1 MNERKSFQNGITLIA
16 LVISIIVMLILAGV
30 SLNATIGDNGIITQ
44 AQNATY
50 MQSIAALE
58 EYLQTEY
65 VKYYDETENYTS
77 KIELLSSKLGNL
89 CLKDGTKN
97 YITYDGKMYYLIN
110 KQALPDDVK
119 NQLRGGD
126 TIEYLKYIRLQDVYG
141 VTPDLKVYYCES
153 GTDSALGNINE
164 TIIDPDTPLAK
175 IKNNVALNE
184 AVKDILTENGVTV
197 GENGIT
203 YGNVSTLK
211 EVTIDGS
218 KYQNITS
225 LQGLSELTSLRKLI
239 LKDLKIEDI
248 NEVASCTLLSYIKF
262 QNCTVKNY
270 TGLASS
276 IGLEYLYLYNPTSN
290 TEVENL
296 SNALADSNLSK
307 LQYFGIFGY
316 EPEQYTYGNSKGMY
330 TNTNASSSNITD
342 ISSLSKISL
351 NTKNA
356 IKYMY
361 LNNNKITNIESLKDF
376 TNINLIYLMCNP
388 NLADLNGLEN
398 HTNIEYIYSHNC
410 GIEDITGLTGCNNIV
425 NLTLQYNKITSFAG
439 LENAN
444 AINLLYVYNNKLID
458 ISALNKKSTLNQL
471 DLKNNIDLIEIKS
484 IETLSN
490 LKYLYLAGN
499 INMNVADV
507 QSIEKIINQCSDY
520 TIPDKYLK
528 YFSTATQ
535 YDYTNSGLTDY
546 SEEILALK
554 NRTNVTYLRLYGNSD
569 LGKSRLGS
577 LIKQG
582 DLSTT
587 ELDIITKNLSLSDAE
602 KNIVNLWK
610 NYSDTQI
617 KNMADND
624 IISKENE
631 NDIYIRYVLST
642 MTGLEQLSIAGN
654 KNITAIDFI
663 KKDKNLIEFD
673 LRNTEITDLSI
684 LETNALNLDTLA
696 ITNTKID
703 FSKIQDT
710 ISRLGRRV
718 GIRGGI
724 YSNNIIVNKNTNNAW
739 ASGLLLCASGFQDSF
754 KNCEKITA
762 IRIYGQDAG
771 IVGQNIDLS
780 NCKSITNMTLS
791 ASKSKWILPINL
803 NNLTFAGKG
812 TSFDASNC
820 ISLSN
825 LSISQFDVYNS
836 FFDTFKNSPI
846 KIIAINRTNVEMNE
860 LTKLIAAY
868 SSLTELSIKN
878 DNWGYYSGG
887 YNKLTGDCNSLIN
900 FKNLKNLSIY
910 YYYNKDII
918 KGISQLTSLE
928 KLDLNTNNIG
938 DISELAN
945 LTNLKEL
952 TLHSNNI
959 SDLSAL
965 SNLNNLTYLHLYAN
979 GISNLKPLESLIVN
993 GKTNLQ
999 TLYLHNNTLENYT
1012 TQNINGQVSSINN
1025 IEILK
1030 KLNDAGLKNVNIA
1043 GNNFQDTSELK
1054 KLTWTSYTE

>member
-119 NQLRGGD
+119 NQLKGGD
-126 TIEYLKYIRLQDVYG
+126 TTEYLKYIRLQDVYG

-175 IKNNVALNE
+175 IKNNAGLNE
-184 AVKDILTENGVTV
+184 AVKNILTENGVTV

-211 EVTIDGS
+211 EITIDGS

-239 LKDLKIEDI
+239 LKDLEIEDI
-248 NEVASCTLLSYIKF
+248 NEVASCTLLSYTKF
-262 QNCTVKNY
+262 QNCTIKDY
-270 TGLASS
+270 TALASS

-316 EPEQYTYGNSKGMY
+316 EPEQYTYGSSTGVY
-330 TNTNASSSNITD
+330 TKTNASSSNITD
-342 ISSLSKISL
+342 ISSLSKISS

-356 IKYMY
+356 IKYIY

-376 TNINLIYLMCNP
+376 SNISLIYLMCNS
-388 NLADLNGLEN
+388 NLANLNGLEN
-398 HTNIEYIYSHNC
+398 HTNLQYIYSHNC

-425 NLTLQYNKITSFAG
+425 NLTLQNNKISSFAG

-444 AINLLYVYNNKLID
+444 AINLLYAYNNKLID

-499 INMNVADV
+499 INMNVTDV

-617 KNMADND
+617 KNMTDND

-642 MTGLEQLSIAGN
+642 MTGLGQLSIAGN

-663 KKDKNLIEFD
+663 NKVTKLIILD
-673 LRNTEITDLSI
+673 LRNTEVTNLSI
-684 LETNALNLDTLA
+684 LETNALSLETLA
-696 ITNTKID
+696 ITNPKINMQN
-703 FSKIQDT
+703 IQNT
-710 ISRLGRRV
+710 ISRLGKNPDRMD
-718 GIRGGI
+718 
-724 YSNNIIVNKNTNNAW
+724 NNIIVNSNSHWGYAT
-739 ASGLLLCASGFQDSF
+739 GLLLCASGFQDSF

-762 IRIYGQDAG
+762 IRIYGQNAG
-771 IVGQNIDLS
+771 VVGQNIDLS

-803 NNLTFAGKG
+803 NNLTFSGKG

-820 ISLSN
+820 ISLSK
-825 LSISQFDVYNS
+825 LSISQFNVYNS

-846 KIIAINRTNVEMNE
+846 KIIAMSRINVEMNE

-900 FKNLKNLSIY
+900 FKNLNNLSIY

-918 KGISQLTSLE
+918 KGISQITSLE

-965 SNLNNLTYLHLYAN
+965 SNLRNLTYLHLYAN
-979 GISNLKPLESLIVN
+979 SISNLKPLESLIVN

-999 TLYLHNNTLENYT
+999 TLYLRNNTLENYT
-1012 TQNINGQVSSINN
+1012 TQNINGQVSSIKN

-1030 KLNDAGLKNVNIA
+1030 KLHEAGLKKLNIE

>member
-1 MNERKSFQNGITLIA
+1 MNERKSFQEGRYNASDSNTNIIKNKKRKFCFHYSDNKQQSSKQTGITLIA

-50 MQSIAALE
+50 MQSIAVLE

-119 NQLRGGD
+119 NQLKGGD
-126 TIEYLKYIRLQDVYG
+126 TTEYLKYIRLQDVYG

-164 TIIDPDTPLAK
+164 TTIDPNTPLAK
-175 IKNNVALNE
+175 MKNNAGLNE
-184 AVKDILTENGVTV
+184 AIKDILTENGITV

-211 EVTIDGS
+211 ELTIDGS
-218 KYQNITS
+218 KYQNISS

-262 QNCTVKNY
+262 QNCIIKDY
-270 TGLASS
+270 TGVANS

-290 TEVENL
+290 AEVENL
-296 SNALADSNLSK
+296 SDALADSNLNK

-316 EPEQYTYGNSKGMY
+316 EPERYSYSSSTGMY
-330 TNTNASSSNITD
+330 TAVSTNNSNITD
-342 ISSLSKISL
+342 ISSLSKISS

-376 TNINLIYLMCNP
+376 SNINLLYLMGNS
-388 NLADLNGLEN
+388 NLSNLNGLEN
-398 HTNIEYIYSHNC
+398 HTNLKYIYSHNC

-425 NLTLQYNKITSFAG
+425 NLTLQNNKISSFAG
-439 LENAN
+439 LENSN
-444 AINLLYVYNNKLID
+444 TIDLLYAYNNNLVD
-458 ISALNKKSTLNQL
+458 ISALNGKSSINTLNL
-471 DLKNNIDLIEIKS
+471 RNNVNLIDIKS
-484 IETLSN
+484 IATLN
-490 LKYLYLAGN
+490 NVKYLYLADN
-499 INMNVADV
+499 VNMNVADV
-507 QSIEKIINQCSDY
+507 QNIEKIISQCSEY

-535 YDYTNSGLTDY
+535 YDYTNTGLTDY

-582 DLSTT
+582 ALNTT
-587 ELDIITKNLSLSDAE
+587 ELDIITKNLSLTDAE

-617 KNMADND
+617 KNMTDSE

-642 MTGLEQLSIAGN
+642 MTGLEQLSIAEI
-654 KNITAIDFI
+654 KNITSIDFI
-663 KKDKNLIEFD
+663 NKVTKLMLLD

-684 LETNALNLDTLA
+684 LETNALDLEGLA
-696 ITNTKID
+696 ITNSNIKMQD
-703 FSKIQDT
+703 IQGT
-710 ISRLGRRV
+710 ISRLGRNNGRDDINV
-718 GIRGGI
+718 IINRKNFLGICDRI
-724 YSNNIIVNKNTNNAW
+724 IIV
-739 ASGLLLCASGFQDSF
+739 
-754 KNCEKITA
+754 
-762 IRIYGQDAG
+762 
-771 IVGQNIDLS
+771 
-780 NCKSITNMTLS
+780 
-791 ASKSKWILPINL
+791 
-803 NNLTFAGKG
+803 
-812 TSFDASNC
+812 
-820 ISLSN
+820 
-825 LSISQFDVYNS
+825 
-836 FFDTFKNSPI
+836 
-846 KIIAINRTNVEMNE
+846 
-860 LTKLIAAY
+860 
-868 SSLTELSIKN
+868 
-878 DNWGYYSGG
+878 
-887 YNKLTGDCNSLIN
+887 
-900 FKNLKNLSIY
+900 
-910 YYYNKDII
+910 
-918 KGISQLTSLE
+918 
-928 KLDLNTNNIG
+928 
-938 DISELAN
+938 
-945 LTNLKEL
+945 
-952 TLHSNNI
+952 
-959 SDLSAL
+959 
-965 SNLNNLTYLHLYAN
+965 
-979 GISNLKPLESLIVN
+979 
-993 GKTNLQ
+993 
-999 TLYLHNNTLENYT
+999 
-1012 TQNINGQVSSINN
+1012 
-1025 IEILK
+1025 
-1030 KLNDAGLKNVNIA
+1030 
-1043 GNNFQDTSELK
+1043 
-1054 KLTWTSYTE
+1054 

>member
-1 MNERKSFQNGITLIA
+1 MNERKLFQNGITLIA

-65 VKYYDETENYTS
+65 VKHYDETENYTS

-119 NQLRGGD
+119 NQLKGGD
-126 TIEYLKYIRLQDVYG
+126 TTDYLKYIRLQDVYG

-175 IKNNVALNE
+175 IKNNAGLNE
-184 AVKDILTENGVTV
+184 AVKNILTENGVTV

-211 EVTIDGS
+211 EITIDGS

-262 QNCTVKNY
+262 QNCTVKDY
-270 TGLASS
+270 TALASS
-276 IGLEYLYLYNPTSN
+276 TGLEYLYLYNPTSN
-290 TEVENL
+290 TEIENL

-316 EPEQYTYGNSKGMY
+316 EPEQYTYGTSTGMY
-330 TNTNASSSNITD
+330 TNTNTSSSNITD

-361 LNNNKITNIESLKDF
+361 LNNNKITKIESLKDF
-376 TNINLIYLMCNP
+376 SNISLIYLMCNP
-388 NLADLNGLEN
+388 NLVNLNGLEN
-398 HTNIEYIYSHNC
+398 HTNIKYIYSHNC
-410 GIEDITGLTGCNNIV
+410 GIEDITGLTGCNGIV
-425 NLTLQYNKITSFAG
+425 NLTLQNNKISSFAG

-444 AINLLYVYNNKLID
+444 IINLLYAYNNKLID

-520 TIPDKYLK
+520 KIPDKYLK
-528 YFSTATQ
+528 YFSTVTQ
-535 YDYTNSGLTDY
+535 YDYTNSGLSDY
-546 SEEILALK
+546 SEELLALK
-554 NRTNVTYLRLYGNSD
+554 NRTNITYLRLYGNSN

-582 DLSTT
+582 ALSTD
-587 ELDIITKNLSLSDAE
+587 ELDSIANNLSLTEAE
-602 KNIVNLWK
+602 RNIVNLWK
-610 NYSDTQI
+610 NYSDAQI
-617 KNMADND
+617 KNMTDNE
-624 IISKENE
+624 ITSKENE

-663 KKDKNLIEFD
+663 KKDKNLIELD

-684 LETNALNLDTLA
+684 LEKNALDLDTLA

-703 FSKIQDT
+703 FSKMQDT
-710 ISRLGRRV
+710 ISRLGSKAGV
-718 GIRGGI
+718 
-724 YSNNIIVNKNTNNAW
+724 YSNNIIVNENTNNSW
-739 ASGLLLCASGFQDSF
+739 ASGLLLCASGFQNSF
-754 KNCEKITA
+754 KNCEKITK
-762 IRIYGQDAG
+762 INVYGQSAG
-771 IVGQNIDLS
+771 VVGQNIDLT
-780 NCKSITNMTLS
+780 NCKSITNLTLY
-791 ASKSKWILPINL
+791 ASKSKWILPTNL
-803 NNLTFAGKG
+803 NSLTFSGQG

-820 ISLSN
+820 TNLSN
-825 LSISQFDVYNS
+825 LSVSQFNVYNG

-846 KIIAINRTNVEMNE
+846 KIIMMSRSNVEMNE

-878 DNWGYYSGG
+878 DNWGYNTGR
-887 YNKLTGDCNSLIN
+887 YNKMNGDCNSLIN
-900 FKNLKNLSIY
+900 FKNLKKLSIY

-928 KLDLNTNNIG
+928 KLDLNNNNIG

-999 TLYLHNNTLENYT
+999 TLYLNNNTLENYT

-1030 KLNDAGLKNVNIA
+1030 KLHDAGLKRLNITE
-1043 GNNFQDTSELK
+1043 NNFQDTSELK

>member
-44 AQNATY
+44 AQNVTY

-110 KQALPDDVK
+110 KQTLPDEVK

-126 TIEYLKYIRLQDVYG
+126 TTEYLKYIRLQDVYG

-175 IKNNVALNE
+175 IKNNAGLNE
-184 AVKDILTENGVTV
+184 AVKNILTENGVTV

-239 LKDLKIEDI
+239 LKDLKIEEI

-316 EPEQYTYGNSKGMY
+316 EPEKYTYSSSTGMY
-330 TNTNASSSNITD
+330 TAVSTNNSNITD
-342 ISSLSKISL
+342 ISSLSKISS

-361 LNNNKITNIESLKDF
+361 LNNNKITNIESLKYF
-376 TNINLIYLMCNP
+376 SNINLLYLMGNSDLS
-388 NLADLNGLEN
+388 NLNGLEN
-398 HTNIEYIYSHNC
+398 HTNLKYIYSHSC
-410 GIEDITGLTGCNNIV
+410 GIEDIIGLTGCNNIV
-425 NLTLQYNKITSFAG
+425 NLTLQNNKISSFAG

-444 AINLLYVYNNKLID
+444 TIDLLYAYNNNLAD
-458 ISALNKKSTLNQL
+458 ISALNGKSSINTLN
-471 DLKNNIDLIEIKS
+471 LKNNVNLIEIKS
-484 IETLSN
+484 IATLSN
-490 LKYLYLAGN
+490 VKYLYLAGN

-507 QSIEKIINQCSDY
+507 QSIEKIISKCSEY

-528 YFSTATQ
+528 YFSTVTQ

-554 NRTNVTYLRLYGNSD
+554 NRTNVTYLRLYGNSN

-582 DLSTT
+582 DLSTD
-587 ELDIITKNLSLSDAE
+587 ELDIITKNLSLTDAE

-617 KNMADND
+617 KNMTDNEV
-624 IISKENE
+624 ISKENE

-663 KKDKNLIEFD
+663 NKVTKLMLLD
-673 LRNTEITDLSI
+673 LRNTEITNLSI
-684 LETNALNLDTLA
+684 LETNALNLDGLA
-696 ITNTKID
+696 ITNSNIKMQD
-703 FSKIQDT
+703 IQGT
-710 ISRLGRRV
+710 ISRLGRNV
-718 GIRGGI
+718 GRNDI
-724 YSNNIIVNKNTNNAW
+724 NII
-739 ASGLLLCASGFQDSF
+739 
-754 KNCEKITA
+754 
-762 IRIYGQDAG
+762 
-771 IVGQNIDLS
+771 
-780 NCKSITNMTLS
+780 
-791 ASKSKWILPINL
+791 
-803 NNLTFAGKG
+803 
-812 TSFDASNC
+812 
-820 ISLSN
+820 
-825 LSISQFDVYNS
+825 
-836 FFDTFKNSPI
+836 
-846 KIIAINRTNVEMNE
+846 INR
-860 LTKLIAAY
+860 
-868 SSLTELSIKN
+868 
-878 DNWGYYSGG
+878 
-887 YNKLTGDCNSLIN
+887 
-900 FKNLKNLSIY
+900 
-910 YYYNKDII
+910 
-918 KGISQLTSLE
+918 
-928 KLDLNTNNIG
+928 
-938 DISELAN
+938 
-945 LTNLKEL
+945 
-952 TLHSNNI
+952 
-959 SDLSAL
+959 
-965 SNLNNLTYLHLYAN
+965 
-979 GISNLKPLESLIVN
+979 
-993 GKTNLQ
+993 
-999 TLYLHNNTLENYT
+999 
-1012 TQNINGQVSSINN
+1012 
-1025 IEILK
+1025 
-1030 KLNDAGLKNVNIA
+1030 
-1043 GNNFQDTSELK
+1043 
-1054 KLTWTSYTE
+1054 

>member
-1 MNERKSFQNGITLIA
+1 MNERKLFQNGITLIA

-119 NQLRGGD
+119 NQLKGGD
-126 TIEYLKYIRLQDVYG
+126 TTDYLKYIRLQDVYG

-175 IKNNVALNE
+175 IKNNAGLNE
-184 AVKDILTENGVTV
+184 AVKNILTENGVTV

-211 EVTIDGS
+211 EITIDGS

-262 QNCTVKNY
+262 QNCTVKDY
-270 TGLASS
+270 TALASS
-276 IGLEYLYLYNPTSN
+276 TGLEYLYLYNPTSN
-290 TEVENL
+290 TEIENL
-296 SNALADSNLSK
+296 SNTLADSNLSK

-316 EPEQYTYGNSKGMY
+316 EPERYTYSSSTGMY
-330 TNTNASSSNITD
+330 TAVSTNNSNITD
-342 ISSLSKISL
+342 ISSLSKISS

-376 TNINLIYLMCNP
+376 SNINLLYLMGNS
-388 NLADLNGLEN
+388 NLSNLNGLEN
-398 HTNIEYIYSHNC
+398 HTNIKYIYSHNC
-410 GIEDITGLTGCNNIV
+410 GIEDLTGLTGCNNIV
-425 NLTLQYNKITSFAG
+425 NLTLQNNKISSFAG

-444 AINLLYVYNNKLID
+444 TIDLLYAYNNKLVD
-458 ISALNKKSTLNQL
+458 ISVLNGKNSIKTLH
-471 DLKNNIDLIEIKS
+471 LKNNTDLINIKS
-484 IETLSN
+484 IATLSN
-490 LKYLYLAGN
+490 VKYLYLAGN

-507 QSIEKIINQCSDY
+507 QSIEKIISQCSEY

-535 YDYTNSGLTDY
+535 YDYTNSSLNDY

-554 NRTNVTYLRLYGNSD
+554 NRTNVTYLRLYGNSN

-582 DLSTT
+582 ALSTT
-587 ELDIITKNLSLSDAE
+587 ELNSITKNLSLTDAE

-610 NYSDTQI
+610 NYNDIQI
-617 KNMADND
+617 KNMTDND

-642 MTGLEQLSIAGN
+642 MTGLEQLSIAKI
-654 KNITAIDFI
+654 KNITSIDFI
-663 KKDKNLIEFD
+663 NKVTKLMLLD

-684 LETNALNLDTLA
+684 LETNALNLDGLA
-696 ITNTKID
+696 ITNSNIKMQD
-703 FSKIQDT
+703 IQGT
-710 ISRLGRRV
+710 ISRLGRNV
-718 GIRGGI
+718 GRNDI
-724 YSNNIIVNKNTNNAW
+724 NII
-739 ASGLLLCASGFQDSF
+739 
-754 KNCEKITA
+754 
-762 IRIYGQDAG
+762 
-771 IVGQNIDLS
+771 
-780 NCKSITNMTLS
+780 
-791 ASKSKWILPINL
+791 
-803 NNLTFAGKG
+803 
-812 TSFDASNC
+812 
-820 ISLSN
+820 
-825 LSISQFDVYNS
+825 
-836 FFDTFKNSPI
+836 
-846 KIIAINRTNVEMNE
+846 INR
-860 LTKLIAAY
+860 
-868 SSLTELSIKN
+868 
-878 DNWGYYSGG
+878 
-887 YNKLTGDCNSLIN
+887 
-900 FKNLKNLSIY
+900 
-910 YYYNKDII
+910 
-918 KGISQLTSLE
+918 
-928 KLDLNTNNIG
+928 
-938 DISELAN
+938 
-945 LTNLKEL
+945 
-952 TLHSNNI
+952 
-959 SDLSAL
+959 
-965 SNLNNLTYLHLYAN
+965 
-979 GISNLKPLESLIVN
+979 
-993 GKTNLQ
+993 
-999 TLYLHNNTLENYT
+999 
-1012 TQNINGQVSSINN
+1012 
-1025 IEILK
+1025 
-1030 KLNDAGLKNVNIA
+1030 
-1043 GNNFQDTSELK
+1043 
-1054 KLTWTSYTE
+1054 

>member
-1 MNERKSFQNGITLIA
+1 MNERKLFQNGITLIA

-110 KQALPDDVK
+110 KQALPDEVK
-119 NQLRGGD
+119 NQLKGGD
-126 TIEYLKYIRLQDVYG
+126 TTEYLKYIRLQDVYG

-153 GTDSALGNINE
+153 GTDNAIGNINE
-164 TIIDPDTPLAK
+164 TKIDPNTPLAK
-175 IKNNVALNE
+175 IKNNASLNE
-184 AVKDILTENGVTV
+184 AIKDILTENGVTV

-211 EVTIDGS
+211 ELTIDGS
-218 KYQNITS
+218 KYQNMSS
-225 LQGLSELTSLRKLI
+225 LQGLSELTSLRKLN
-239 LKDLKIEDI
+239 LKDLEIEDI

-262 QNCTVKNY
+262 QNCTVKDY
-270 TGLASS
+270 TALASS
-276 IGLEYLYLYNPTSN
+276 TGLEYLYLYNPTSN

-296 SNALADSNLSK
+296 SNALADSNLNK

-316 EPEQYTYGNSKGMY
+316 EPERYSYSSSTGMY
-330 TNTNASSSNITD
+330 TAVSTNNSNITD
-342 ISSLSKISL
+342 ISSLNKISA

-376 TNINLIYLMCNP
+376 SNINLLYLMGNS
-388 NLADLNGLEN
+388 NLSNLNGLEN
-398 HTNIEYIYSHNC
+398 HTNLKYIYSHNC

-425 NLTLQYNKITSFAG
+425 NLTLQNNKISSFAG

-444 AINLLYVYNNKLID
+444 TIDLLYAYNNNLAD
-458 ISALNKKSTLNQL
+458 ISALNGKSSINTLN
-471 DLKNNIDLIEIKS
+471 LKNNVNLIEIKS
-484 IETLSN
+484 IATLSN
-490 LKYLYLAGN
+490 VKYLYLADN

-507 QSIEKIINQCSDY
+507 QSIEKIISKCSEY

-535 YDYTNSGLTDY
+535 YDYTNSGLNDY

-577 LIKQG
+577 LMKQG

-617 KNMADND
+617 KNMTDNE
-624 IISKENE
+624 IINKENE

-642 MTGLEQLSIAGN
+642 MTGLNKLSIAGIG
-654 KNITAIDFI
+654 NITSVDFI
-663 KKDKNLIEFD
+663 KTVKNLEQLD
-673 LRNTEITDLSI
+673 LRDTIVTDLTI
-684 LETNALNLDTLA
+684 LEKNALKLDTLA
-696 ITNTKID
+696 ITNPNIKMKD
-703 FSKIQDT
+703 IQNT
-710 ISRLGRRV
+710 INRLGSKTV
-718 GIRGGI
+718 WDF
-724 YSNNIIVNKNTNNAW
+724 NIITNTNTNRSYAG
-739 ASGLLLCASGFQDSF
+739 GLILIGSGFEESF
-754 KNCEKITA
+754 KGCGNITKL
-762 IRIYGQDAG
+762 ICYEESLNGKVEQT
-771 IVGQNIDLS
+771 IDLS
-780 NCKSITNMTLS
+780 
-791 ASKSKWILPINL
+791 
-803 NNLTFAGKG
+803 
-812 TSFDASNC
+812 DC
-820 ISLSN
+820 ISLNTVILSYTRKSYILPN
-825 LSISQFDVYNS
+825 SSISYLYVKGDVVIDATKCVNLTGIQLQQVRN
-836 FFDTFKNSPI
+836 FKFDTFSSCLLK
-846 KIIAINRTNVEMNE
+846 AINIQRGNIAMTEFSK
-860 LTKLIAAY
+860 LTGARDTLETVKIN
-868 SSLTELSIKN
+868 T
-878 DNWGYYSGG
+878 DDWGYYSGG

-965 SNLNNLTYLHLYAN
+965 SNLRNLTYLYLYAN
-979 GISNLKPLESLIVN
+979 SISNLKPLESLIVN

-1030 KLNDAGLKNVNIA
+1030 KLHDAGLKNVNIA

-1054 KLTWTSYTE
+1054 KLTWTSYAE

>member
-1 MNERKSFQNGITLIA
+1 MNERKLFQNGITLIA

-119 NQLRGGD
+119 NQLKGGD
-126 TIEYLKYIRLQDVYG
+126 TTDYLKYIRLQDVYG

-175 IKNNVALNE
+175 IKNNAGLNE
-184 AVKDILTENGVTV
+184 AVKNILTENGVTV

-211 EVTIDGS
+211 EITIDGS

-262 QNCTVKNY
+262 QNCTVKDY
-270 TGLASS
+270 TALASS
-276 IGLEYLYLYNPTSN
+276 TGLEYLYLYNPTSN
-290 TEVENL
+290 TEIENL
-296 SNALADSNLSK
+296 SNTLADSNLSK

-316 EPEQYTYGNSKGMY
+316 EPERYTYSSSTGMY
-330 TNTNASSSNITD
+330 TAVSTNNSNITD
-342 ISSLSKISL
+342 ISSLSKISS

-376 TNINLIYLMCNP
+376 SNINLLYLMGNS
-388 NLADLNGLEN
+388 NLSNLNGLEN
-398 HTNIEYIYSHNC
+398 HTNIKYIYSHNC
-410 GIEDITGLTGCNNIV
+410 GIEDLTGLTGCNNIV
-425 NLTLQYNKITSFAG
+425 NLTLQNNKISSFAG

-444 AINLLYVYNNKLID
+444 TIDLLYAYNNKLVD
-458 ISALNKKSTLNQL
+458 ISVLNGKNSIKTLH
-471 DLKNNIDLIEIKS
+471 LKNNTDLINIKS
-484 IETLSN
+484 IATLSN
-490 LKYLYLAGN
+490 VKYLYLAGN

-507 QSIEKIINQCSDY
+507 QSIEKIISQCSEY

-535 YDYTNSGLTDY
+535 YDYTNSSLNDY

-554 NRTNVTYLRLYGNSD
+554 NRTNVTYLRLYGNSN

-582 DLSTT
+582 ALSTT
-587 ELDIITKNLSLSDAE
+587 ELDSITKNLSLTDAE

-610 NYSDTQI
+610 NYNDIQI
-617 KNMADND
+617 KNMTDND

-642 MTGLEQLSIAGN
+642 MTGLEQLSIAKI
-654 KNITAIDFI
+654 KNITSIDFI
-663 KKDKNLIEFD
+663 NKVTKLMLLD

-684 LETNALNLDTLA
+684 LETNALNLDGLA
-696 ITNTKID
+696 ITNSNIKMQD
-703 FSKIQDT
+703 IQGT
-710 ISRLGRRV
+710 ISRLGRNV
-718 GIRGGI
+718 GRNDI
-724 YSNNIIVNKNTNNAW
+724 NII
-739 ASGLLLCASGFQDSF
+739 
-754 KNCEKITA
+754 
-762 IRIYGQDAG
+762 
-771 IVGQNIDLS
+771 
-780 NCKSITNMTLS
+780 
-791 ASKSKWILPINL
+791 
-803 NNLTFAGKG
+803 
-812 TSFDASNC
+812 
-820 ISLSN
+820 
-825 LSISQFDVYNS
+825 
-836 FFDTFKNSPI
+836 
-846 KIIAINRTNVEMNE
+846 INR
-860 LTKLIAAY
+860 
-868 SSLTELSIKN
+868 
-878 DNWGYYSGG
+878 
-887 YNKLTGDCNSLIN
+887 
-900 FKNLKNLSIY
+900 
-910 YYYNKDII
+910 
-918 KGISQLTSLE
+918 
-928 KLDLNTNNIG
+928 
-938 DISELAN
+938 
-945 LTNLKEL
+945 
-952 TLHSNNI
+952 
-959 SDLSAL
+959 
-965 SNLNNLTYLHLYAN
+965 
-979 GISNLKPLESLIVN
+979 
-993 GKTNLQ
+993 
-999 TLYLHNNTLENYT
+999 
-1012 TQNINGQVSSINN
+1012 
-1025 IEILK
+1025 
-1030 KLNDAGLKNVNIA
+1030 
-1043 GNNFQDTSELK
+1043 
-1054 KLTWTSYTE
+1054 

>member
-126 TIEYLKYIRLQDVYG
+126 TTEYLKYIRLQDVYG

-175 IKNNVALNE
+175 IKNNAGLNE

-296 SNALADSNLSK
+296 SNALTDSNLSK

-316 EPEQYTYGNSKGMY
+316 EPEQYMYGNPTGMY

-342 ISSLSKISL
+342 ISSLSKISS

-356 IKYMY
+356 IKYIY

-388 NLADLNGLEN
+388 NLANLNGLEN

-617 KNMADND
+617 KNMTDND

-642 MTGLEQLSIAGN
+642 MTGLEQLSIAEN
-654 KNITAIDFI
+654 KNITDIDFI
-663 KKDKNLIEFD
+663 NKVTKLIILD
-673 LRNTEITDLSI
+673 LRNTEVTNLSI
-684 LETNALNLDTLA
+684 LETNALSLETLA
-696 ITNTKID
+696 ITNPKINMQN
-703 FSKIQDT
+703 IQNT
-710 ISRLGRRV
+710 ISRLGKNPDRMD
-718 GIRGGI
+718 
-724 YSNNIIVNKNTNNAW
+724 NNIIVNSNSHWGYAT
-739 ASGLLLCASGFQDSF
+739 GLLLCNSGFENSL

-762 IRIYGQDAG
+762 IRIYGQNAG
-771 IVGQNIDLS
+771 VVGQNIDLS

-791 ASKSKWILPINL
+791 ESKSKWILPINL
-803 NNLTFAGKG
+803 NNLTFSGKG

-820 ISLSN
+820 ISLSK
-825 LSISQFDVYNS
+825 LSISQFNVDNN

-846 KIIAINRTNVEMNE
+846 KIIAMSRTNVEMNE
-860 LTKLIAAY
+860 LTKLISAY

-918 KGISQLTSLE
+918 KGISKLTSLE

-965 SNLNNLTYLHLYAN
+965 SNLRNLTYLHLYAN
-979 GISNLKPLESLIVN
+979 SISNLKPLESLIVN

-999 TLYLHNNTLENYT
+999 TLYLNNNTLENYT

-1030 KLNDAGLKNVNIA
+1030 KLHEAGLKKLNIV

>member
-110 KQALPDDVK
+110 KQALPDEVK
-119 NQLRGGD
+119 NQLKGGD
-126 TIEYLKYIRLQDVYG
+126 TTEYLKYIRLQDVYG

-296 SNALADSNLSK
+296 SNALTDSNLSK

-316 EPEQYTYGNSKGMY
+316 EPEQYMYGSPTGMY

-342 ISSLSKISL
+342 ISSLSKISS

-356 IKYMY
+356 IKYIY

-388 NLADLNGLEN
+388 NLANLNGLEN

-499 INMNVADV
+499 INMNVADL

-528 YFSTATQ
+528 YFSTATH

-617 KNMADND
+617 KNMTDND

-642 MTGLEQLSIAGN
+642 MTGLEQLSIAEN
-654 KNITAIDFI
+654 KNITDIDFI
-663 KKDKNLIEFD
+663 NKVTKLIILD
-673 LRNTEITDLSI
+673 LRNTEVTNLSI
-684 LETNALNLDTLA
+684 LETNALSLETLA
-696 ITNTKID
+696 ITNPKINMQN
-703 FSKIQDT
+703 IQNT
-710 ISRLGRRV
+710 ISRLGKNPDRMD
-718 GIRGGI
+718 
-724 YSNNIIVNKNTNNAW
+724 NNIIVNSNSHWGYAT
-739 ASGLLLCASGFQDSF
+739 GLLLCAAGFQDSF

-771 IVGQNIDLS
+771 LVCQTIDLTGCNS
-780 NCKSITNMTLS
+780 LKSVILYTTNST
-791 ASKSKWILPINL
+791 WILPS
-803 NNLTFAGKG
+803 A
-812 TSFDASNC
+812 
-820 ISLSN
+820 
-825 LSISQFDVYNS
+825 
-836 FFDTFKNSPI
+836 
-846 KIIAINRTNVEMNE
+846 
-860 LTKLIAAY
+860 
-868 SSLTELSIKN
+868 LTELNIAGNGKFDANNCKNLESVYFQQIYTNTEVMCNTLKSSPLKNFTIYRCNFNIKSLENLTTAFSTLQSIYLKN

-918 KGISQLTSLE
+918 KGISKLTSIE
-928 KLDLNTNNIG
+928 KLDLNNNNIG

-993 GKTNLQ
+993 GKANLQ
-999 TLYLHNNTLENYT
+999 TLYLNNNTLENYT

-1030 KLNDAGLKNVNIA
+1030 KLHEAGLKKLNIA